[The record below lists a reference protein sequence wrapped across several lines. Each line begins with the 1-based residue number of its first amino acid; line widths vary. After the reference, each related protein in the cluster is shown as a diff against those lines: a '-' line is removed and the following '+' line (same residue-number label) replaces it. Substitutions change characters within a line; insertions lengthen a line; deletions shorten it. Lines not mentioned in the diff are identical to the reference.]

1 MSVNHMRFGIFLA
14 PFHPNNENPTLA
26 IDRDMA
32 LVQHLDT
39 LDYDEAWIGEH
50 HSGGFEIISSPE
62 IFCAAA
68 AQVTKHIKLGS
79 GVISLPYHNPFM
91 VAKRVAQ
98 LDHMTHG
105 RFMFGFGPGALAGD
119 AYRMGVDPEQSRRM
133 MHEAID
139 VIMPLLR
146 GEMVNAETDWFKMQ
160 DARLQLPAYTE
171 GGPEV
176 AVASSRSPT
185 GALAA
190 GRHGT
195 GMLSI
200 GGTSDAALEAH
211 SRNWATCEETAA
223 ENGQTVSRD
232 NWRMVTLMH
241 VAETRQKA
249 RDNVAFGLKQW
260 TQYFSDV
267 ATFPIIPPGVDDPME
282 YLIESKSAM
291 IGTPDDACEFI
302 DHLMKG
308 TGGFGA
314 LMQLAHNWADWEQT
328 KRSYELIARYVAPH
342 FRGSNNLRPFSYD
355 YSTANREKFVNAAA
369 ASVEN
374 AIKSYEAK
382 SGKEWTNPRGQKP
395 QAAE

>member
-91 VAKRVAQ
+91 IANRVAQ
-98 LDHMTHG
+98 LDHMTRG

-211 SRNWATCEETAA
+211 SKNWATCEETAA

-260 TQYFSDV
+260 TKYFSDV

-342 FRGSNNLRPFSYD
+342 FRGSNSLRQFSYD
-355 YSTANREKFVNAAA
+355 YSTQNREKFVNAAA

-374 AIKSYEAK
+374 AIKSYEAQ

>member
-91 VAKRVAQ
+91 VANRVAQ

-342 FRGSNNLRPFSYD
+342 FRGSNNLRQFSYD

>member
-91 VAKRVAQ
+91 IANRVTQ
-98 LDHMTHG
+98 LDHMTRG

-211 SRNWATCEETAA
+211 SKNWATCEETAA
-223 ENGQTVSRD
+223 QNGQTVSRD

-260 TQYFSDV
+260 TKYFSDV

-342 FRGSNNLRPFSYD
+342 FRGSNSLRQFSYD
-355 YSTANREKFVNAAA
+355 YSTQNREKFVDRK
-369 ASVEN
+369 SVV
-374 AIKSYEAK
+374 
-382 SGKEWTNPRGQKP
+382 
-395 QAAE
+395 

>member
-14 PFHPNNENPTLA
+14 PFHAMDENPTLA

-62 IFCAAA
+62 IFCAVAA
-68 AQVTKHIKLGS
+68 EKTRSIKIGS

-91 VAKRVAQ
+91 VANRVAQ
-98 LDHMTHG
+98 LDHMMRG
-105 RFMFGFGPGALAGD
+105 RFLFGFGPGALAGD
-119 AYRMGVDPEQSRRM
+119 AYRMGVDPEQQRRM

-146 GEMVNAETDWFKMQ
+146 GELVNAETDWFKLQ
-160 DARLQLPAYTE
+160 DARLQLPMYSE
-171 GGPEV
+171 GGPEI

-190 GRHGT
+190 GRHGV

-200 GGTSDAALEAH
+200 GGTSDAALAAH
-211 SRNWATCEETAA
+211 ARNWDTCEETAA
-223 ENGQTVSRD
+223 EHGQTVSRD

-241 VAETRQKA
+241 IAETRQKA
-249 RDNVAFGLKQW
+249 RDNVAFGLKKW

-267 ATFPIIPPGVDDPME
+267 ATFPIIPPGIDDPIE
-282 YLIESKSAM
+282 YLIETKSAC
-291 IGTPDDACEFI
+291 IGTPDDACEFVE
-302 DHLMKG
+302 HLQRG
-308 TGGFGA
+308 SGGFGA

-342 FRGSNNLRPFSYD
+342 FRKSNFLREFSYN
-355 YSTANREKFVNAAA
+355 YSTENREKFVNAAA
-369 ASVEN
+369 KSVED
-374 AIKSYEAK
+374 AIKKYEEK
-382 SGKEWTNPRGQKP
+382 SGKEWTNPRGQKS

>member
-14 PFHPNNENPTLA
+14 PFHTMDENPTLC

-62 IFCAAA
+62 IFCAMAA
-68 AQVTKHIKLGS
+68 ERTRHIKLGS

-91 VAKRVAQ
+91 IANRVAQ
-98 LDHMTHG
+98 LDHMTRG

-119 AYRMGVDPEQSRRM
+119 AYRMGVDPEQQRRM

-146 GEMVNAETDWFKMQ
+146 GEMVNAETDWFKLQ
-160 DARLQLPAYTE
+160 DARLQLPMYTE

-211 SRNWATCEETAA
+211 SRNWVTCEETAA
-223 ENGQTVSRD
+223 EAGQTVSRD

-249 RDNVAFGLKQW
+249 RDNVAFGLKRW

-267 ATFPIIPPGVDDPME
+267 ATFPIIPPGIDDPME
-282 YLIESKSAM
+282 YLIESKSAC

-302 DHLMKG
+302 DHLIKG
-308 TGGFGA
+308 SGGFGA

-342 FRGSNNLRPFSYD
+342 FRKSNSLRQFSYD
-355 YSTANREKFVNAAA
+355 YSTENREKFVNAAA
-369 ASVEN
+369 KSVED
-374 AIKSYEAK
+374 AIKKYEEK

>member
-91 VAKRVAQ
+91 IANRVTQ
-98 LDHMTHG
+98 LDHMTRG

-146 GEMVNAETDWFKMQ
+146 GEMVNAEDRLVQ
-160 DARLQLPAYTE
+160 DAGRTPAIAGVHRRRAGSRRRLQPLPNRRAGRWPAWHRHASPSVAPRTPRWKPIRRT
-171 GGPEV
+171 GPL
-176 AVASSRSPT
+176 ARKLRRRMAKPSPEIT
-185 GALAA
+185 GAW
-190 GRHGT
+190 
-195 GMLSI
+195 
-200 GGTSDAALEAH
+200 
-211 SRNWATCEETAA
+211 SR
-223 ENGQTVSRD
+223 
-232 NWRMVTLMH
+232 
-241 VAETRQKA
+241 
-249 RDNVAFGLKQW
+249 
-260 TQYFSDV
+260 
-267 ATFPIIPPGVDDPME
+267 
-282 YLIESKSAM
+282 
-291 IGTPDDACEFI
+291 
-302 DHLMKG
+302 
-308 TGGFGA
+308 
-314 LMQLAHNWADWEQT
+314 
-328 KRSYELIARYVAPH
+328 
-342 FRGSNNLRPFSYD
+342 
-355 YSTANREKFVNAAA
+355 
-369 ASVEN
+369 
-374 AIKSYEAK
+374 
-382 SGKEWTNPRGQKP
+382 
-395 QAAE
+395 

>member
-91 VAKRVAQ
+91 IANRVTQ
-98 LDHMTHG
+98 LDHMTRG

-211 SRNWATCEETAA
+211 SKNWATCEETAA
-223 ENGQTVSRD
+223 QNGQTVSRD

-260 TQYFSDV
+260 TKYFSDV

-342 FRGSNNLRPFSYD
+342 FRGSNSLRQFSYD
-355 YSTANREKFVNAAA
+355 YSTQNREKFVNAAA

-374 AIKSYEAK
+374 AIKSYEAQ

>member
-68 AQVTKHIKLGS
+68 AQVTKHIKVGS

-91 VAKRVAQ
+91 IANRVTQ
-98 LDHMTHG
+98 LDHMTRG

-211 SRNWATCEETAA
+211 SKNWATCEETAA
-223 ENGQTVSRD
+223 QNGQTVSRD

-249 RDNVAFGLKQW
+249 PDNVAFGLKQW
-260 TQYFSDV
+260 TKYFSDV

-291 IGTPDDACEFI
+291 IGTPDYACEFI

-342 FRGSNNLRPFSYD
+342 FRGSNSLRQFSYD
-355 YSTANREKFVNAAA
+355 YSTQNREKFVNAAA

-374 AIKSYEAK
+374 AIKSYEAQ